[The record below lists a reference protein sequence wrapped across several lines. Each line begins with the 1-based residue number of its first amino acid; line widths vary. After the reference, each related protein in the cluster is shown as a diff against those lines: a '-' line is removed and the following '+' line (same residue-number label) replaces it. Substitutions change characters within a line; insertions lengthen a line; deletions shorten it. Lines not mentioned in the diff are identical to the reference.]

1 MSNHIDEL
9 NGKIKQEYGKL
20 RGDADTEAQGADQ
33 AEVAHDT
40 HVVEGAVKE
49 AAGAVEEYI
58 GATLVNPLMTADGE
72 ARRQVGELEQKG

>member
-20 RGDADTEAQGADQ
+20 RGDADLQEQGAEQ
-33 AEVAHDT
+33 ADAAHAT
-40 HVVEGAVKE
+40 HVVEGAVQE

-58 GATLVNPLMTADGE
+58 GATLANPLVTADGE
-72 ARRQVGELEQKG
+72 AKRQLGELEQKG